1 MTCKRERELLR
12 AAGAGLD
19 ARGMAPGVSAAEW
32 RRGAIDA
39 NLAAH
44 IESCASCRAAWQ
56 ELDAALRFARELPVD
71 VPSSSH
77 REEVR
82 TALLAMPLPMAI
94 QPRRRRRVSIMI
106 GASVGLGLAAVAA
119 AAVAIVVVAPH
130 VPEHVAHGTI
140 YPHARALVA
149 TTSQPPDEVA
159 RLRDGTIDVEVSPL
173 APGERFRV
181 VVGDGEVEVRGTAFS
196 VTADRDHLVAVNVVH
211 GRVEVRPAGQPTT
224 VLHGG
229 ESWHPPEVTAAAP
242 PAVVVERAQVAAPA
256 PIPMSPRVAIHR
268 PPSPVVVP
276 GHRPSPQL
284 QPAPRPADALAYD
297 AAWAALRSGDFRGAA
312 DAFGRG
318 LELAPDG
325 ALADDARYWRAVSLA
340 RLAKSAQSS
349 TRAAAAA
356 AAVTAFRDVCDGHAS
371 SHHRGEASAM
381 LGWMLVDA
389 RDLSEAERRFKAAID
404 DSNAEVR
411 ASARAGL
418 DALAKHPR

>member
-1 MTCKRERELLR
+1 MTCKRERELSR
-12 AAGAGLD
+12 AAGNGADAG
-19 ARGMAPGVSAAEW
+19 
-32 RRGAIDA
+32 
-39 NLAAH
+39 LAAH
-44 IESCASCRAAWQ
+44 LESCASCRAAWQ

-94 QPRRRRRVSIMI
+94 QPRRQRRVPIMI
-106 GASVGLGLAAVAA
+106 GVSVGLGLAAVAA

-130 VPEHVAHGTI
+130 AREHVAHGTI
-140 YPHARALVA
+140 YPHAQALVA

-196 VTADRDHLVAVNVVH
+196 VTADRDHLVAVAVVH
-211 GRVEVRPAGQPTT
+211 GRVEVRPAGKPTT

-229 ESWHPPEVTAAAP
+229 DSWRPSEVAATVAPPPVVPPPAASIDRAAA
-242 PAVVVERAQVAAPA
+242 AVPA
-256 PIPMSPRVAIHR
+256 PPRVAIR
-268 PPSPVVVP
+268 RPTPQAVAPSRQLPPSPQ
-276 GHRPSPQL
+276 PQV
-284 QPAPRPADALAYD
+284 APRPADELAYD
-297 AAWAALRSGDFRGAA
+297 AAWTALRSGDFHGAA

-318 LELAPDG
+318 LAFAPDG
-325 ALADDARYWRAVSLA
+325 ALADDARYWRAVALA
-340 RLAKSAQSS
+340 RSAKTPQSPE
-349 TRAAAAA
+349 RA
-356 AAVTAFRDVCDGHAS
+356 AAVTAFRDVCDGHTK

-389 RDLSEAERRFKAAID
+389 RELSEAGRRFQAALD
-404 DSNAEVR
+404 DANAEVR

-418 DALAKHPR
+418 DALATHPR